1 MLKLGSLFDGIG
13 GFPLAGAYT
22 GKIVPV
28 WAAEIEKFPAAVTA
42 ERIPGMK
49 QYGDVTKINGAEIE
63 PVDIIT
69 FGSPCQDVSVAGLR
83 KGMQHEGNG
92 DEETTRSGLFFEAI
106 RIIKEMREATNGRY
120 PQYAVYENV
129 TGAFS
134 SNAGA
139 DFRGV
144 LQALCDCKEGAI
156 DVPMPKKWSDA
167 GLVESESFS
176 LAWRVLDA
184 QYFGCT
190 VYDGDRGN
198 VLLQGTPQRR
208 RRIYAVADFRGLSA
222 SQILFNAKGLPRHT
236 EPSSEARESIARS
249 LAESIGETG
258 E

>member
-1 MLKLGSLFDGIG
+1 MDFIEYQDKASRTMNPKLNL
-13 GFPLAGAYT
+13 
-22 GKIVPV
+22 
-28 WAAEIEKFPAAVTA
+28 
-42 ERIPGMK
+42 
-49 QYGDVTKINGAEIE
+49 
-63 PVDIIT
+63 
-69 FGSPCQDVSVAGLR
+69 QDTIY
-83 KGMQHEGNG
+83 H
-92 DEETTRSGLFFEAI
+92 
-106 RIIKEMREATNGRY
+106 
-120 PQYAVYENV
+120 
-129 TGAFS
+129 
-134 SNAGA
+134 
-139 DFRGV
+139 
-144 LQALCDCKEGAI
+144 
-156 DVPMPKKWSDA
+156 VPMPKKWSDA